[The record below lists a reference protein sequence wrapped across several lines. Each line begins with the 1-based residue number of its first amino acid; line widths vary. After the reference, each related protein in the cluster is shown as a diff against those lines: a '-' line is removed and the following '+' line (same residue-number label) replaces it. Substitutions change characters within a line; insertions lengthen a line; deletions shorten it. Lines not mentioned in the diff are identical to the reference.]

1 MVGQSGPCRTGS
13 GKKIVFNCV
22 SNQEKD
28 FRCSGT
34 NCGSLKGQGPSE
46 IQETVWNTPAE
57 PRHERLE
64 NA

>member
-1 MVGQSGPCRTGS
+1 MYIDKRRIQALLKHWLITFYEG
-13 GKKIVFNCV
+13 
-22 SNQEKD
+22 KD